1 MGVKQWVFQRA
12 CNVVFVLFGAWLFF
26 SLLSGNLNNFAAAN
40 GLVSG
45 GISQLILALVLLL
58 AALNSV
64 LAGWQIAGDYA
75 HKINVS
81 ANVLVAVAAIVS
93 VAFLVIGLGIIF

>member
-12 CNVVFVLFGAWLFF
+12 CNVVFVLFGAWLLF
-26 SLLSGNLNNFAAAN
+26 SLLSGNLNNFTAAN

-93 VAFLVIGLGIIF
+93 VAFLVIGLGIVF